1 MARGGVGW
9 FTDMELGR
17 REVGDVVVDGDLD
30 DALHRHDRRCA
41 HVVRRRRDRPRVP
54 VPLRVLPPPRRCQNQ
69 NQIKSNQENAGESGG
84 TRVGGARRKQRA
96 APWGGDG
103 MRRVPWARRSRGAS
117 RRRGRPRRGRRAR
130 RRGAARWRRGGR
142 SRRRR
147 RRLPPATS
155 GHRRPSTPGPAAPPQ
170 RCRPCGR
177 ATGFR
182 RRAAGGGWT
191 GLTSSGRWPRPSGT
205 YMCERHFLFI
215 LLLKPHMQT
224 AKTLVLKTHYFFWRT
239 SLKVFRYN
247 YCYIMKIV

>member
-1 MARGGVGW
+1 MAMGGVGW

-103 MRRVPWARRSRGAS
+103 MRRVP
-117 RRRGRPRRGRRAR
+117 
-130 RRGAARWRRGGR
+130 
-142 SRRRR
+142 
-147 RRLPPATS
+147 
-155 GHRRPSTPGPAAPPQ
+155 
-170 RCRPCGR
+170 
-177 ATGFR
+177 
-182 RRAAGGGWT
+182 
-191 GLTSSGRWPRPSGT
+191 
-205 YMCERHFLFI
+205 
-215 LLLKPHMQT
+215 
-224 AKTLVLKTHYFFWRT
+224 
-239 SLKVFRYN
+239 
-247 YCYIMKIV
+247 

>member
-103 MRRVPWARRSRGAS
+103 MRRVP
-117 RRRGRPRRGRRAR
+117 
-130 RRGAARWRRGGR
+130 
-142 SRRRR
+142 
-147 RRLPPATS
+147 
-155 GHRRPSTPGPAAPPQ
+155 
-170 RCRPCGR
+170 
-177 ATGFR
+177 
-182 RRAAGGGWT
+182 
-191 GLTSSGRWPRPSGT
+191 
-205 YMCERHFLFI
+205 
-215 LLLKPHMQT
+215 
-224 AKTLVLKTHYFFWRT
+224 
-239 SLKVFRYN
+239 
-247 YCYIMKIV
+247 